1 MLRGQGGTKSL
12 LPVGLLPGCP
22 AAACCL
28 AAPLACTW
36 ASGHGLLATVGMGQ
50 IVGARVMVQGI
61 CTTIILLNKPPILF
75 SYRVHAEFIF
85 ALK

>member
-1 MLRGQGGTKSL
+1 MLQCSVAKVGLNRGAVL
-12 LPVGLLPGCP
+12 LPAGLLPGCP
-22 AAACCL
+22 A
-28 AAPLACTW
+28 PACTW

-61 CTTIILLNKPPILF
+61 CMTIILLNIPSILF

>member
-1 MLRGQGGTKSL
+1 MLRGQGGLNRRAVL
-12 LPVGLLPGCP
+12 LAAGLLPGCP
-22 AAACCL
+22 A
-28 AAPLACTW
+28 PACTW

-50 IVGARVMVQGI
+50 IVGAPVMVQGI
-61 CTTIILLNKPPILF
+61 CTTIILLNIPLILF